1 MQNTGKKICDP
12 SAYVTKRGKAFVEVA
27 AMKEE
32 IIAWANNGYSIM
44 AIYRMLIDQKI
55 ISQCVYRTFLN
66 AVNKM
71 IPEVNKVFGQEKQK
85 TKKKINQS
93 EHQINRIEKNKEVL
107 KNSSFDEELKVPR
120 GTKII

>member
-32 IIAWANNGYSIM
+32 IIEWTNNGYSII

-85 TKKKINQS
+85 AKKKINPS
-93 EHQINRIEKNKEVL
+93 EHPVNKSEKTKEVL
-107 KNSSFDEELKVPR
+107 KHSSFDEELKVPR